1 MKKICLSLLTL
12 ATLLASCQTEEMED
26 HLLPTIIAEFES
38 QTGTRTLL
46 SVDDSGIGTIY
57 WKPDDL
63 IDIFFGTARAVYSS
77 QNTVNARTASF
88 RTSDSV
94 SGADLSSAN
103 IWGLY
108 PSDDSSTCDGNS
120 VTTTLPSQQYGIPET
135 FDDDLFLTLAHS
147 NSTTL
152 QFYNVCSG
160 ITFSL
165 SRDDIKSI
173 SLKGNNNEDLAGQ
186 IILSFSEG
194 LPKASVVNGVKEI
207 TLLPKSGQSFSQ
219 GVNYY
224 LVTLPTYLSNG
235 FTITFTT
242 LGGSVG
248 TLDYTDKPV
257 TLKRAIFSKKDQIDS
272 FATFEGESQPNN
284 VIYYTS
290 DDGRIIS
297 PYEPDKNDGFI
308 IDRRVISNVYVNGR
322 GIITFQPSIYS
333 IGYMAFGRIS
343 NSRYSNLTSIIIP
356 NSVTRIEYEAFY
368 YCSKLFS
375 ISIPD
380 SVTRIDGRAFY
391 YCSKLA
397 SIEIPNAIT
406 SIGFESFY
414 GCTSLSSVTIF
425 AKTPPSIGNA
435 VFDKTND
442 CPIYVPAESVNAYK
456 SASGWSEYAHRIFP
470 IAPSSVDLSKYGT
483 ANCYLAPK
491 NGTYSFNAS
500 VKGNSTSS
508 IGVTTAAQVVWE
520 TFNTSVIPNKGD
532 VVTDVEFIGG
542 RIYFKTTNYEGNA
555 LIAAM
560 DKDGIILWSW
570 HIWVTD
576 YTPETDYDTY
586 VGYEGIKVMDRNLG
600 ALSDQPG
607 PKSFGLFYQ
616 WGRKEPFMGTIN
628 KSGFASTANTKT
640 VTTSSATG
648 TDSYAIQ
655 NPATFIKASR
665 QGGDW
670 RYVSDVSAWNSSKTE
685 LDPCPNGWKVPDGGA
700 DGLWKNF
707 IISNS
712 STWRF
717 DKNNQGM
724 LFGSDFAYSDVWM
737 PAQGYRTDI
746 GYSLS
751 QVGVE
756 GRYWTSSSFS
766 NQYSDFF
773 EFKTGSTKISHIDQ
787 VSACSRANGAAIRCV
802 EDK

>member
-1 MKKICLSLLTL
+1 M
-12 ATLLASCQTEEMED
+12 AT
-26 HLLPTIIAEFES
+26 
-38 QTGTRTLL
+38 
-46 SVDDSGIGTIY
+46 
-57 WKPDDL
+57 
-63 IDIFFGTARAVYSS
+63 TA
-77 QNTVNARTASF
+77 
-88 RTSDSV
+88 
-94 SGADLSSAN
+94 
-103 IWGLY
+103 
-108 PSDDSSTCDGNS
+108 
-120 VTTTLPSQQYGIPET
+120 
-135 FDDDLFLTLAHS
+135 
-147 NSTTL
+147 
-152 QFYNVCSG
+152 
-160 ITFSL
+160 
-165 SRDDIKSI
+165 
-173 SLKGNNNEDLAGQ
+173 
-186 IILSFSEG
+186 
-194 LPKASVVNGVKEI
+194 
-207 TLLPKSGQSFSQ
+207 
-219 GVNYY
+219 
-224 LVTLPTYLSNG
+224 
-235 FTITFTT
+235 
-242 LGGSVG
+242 
-248 TLDYTDKPV
+248 
-257 TLKRAIFSKKDQIDS
+257 
-272 FATFEGESQPNN
+272 
-284 VIYYTS
+284 
-290 DDGRIIS
+290 
-297 PYEPDKNDGFI
+297 
-308 IDRRVISNVYVNGR
+308 
-322 GIITFQPSIYS
+322 
-333 IGYMAFGRIS
+333 
-343 NSRYSNLTSIIIP
+343 
-356 NSVTRIEYEAFY
+356 
-368 YCSKLFS
+368 
-375 ISIPD
+375 
-380 SVTRIDGRAFY
+380 
-391 YCSKLA
+391 
-397 SIEIPNAIT
+397 
-406 SIGFESFY
+406 
-414 GCTSLSSVTIF
+414 
-425 AKTPPSIGNA
+425 PSIGST
-435 VFDKTND
+435 VFDGTND
-442 CPIYVPAESVNAYK
+442 CPIYVPAGSVNTYK
-456 SASGWSEYAHRIFP
+456 TAQGWNKYADRIFP

-586 VGYEGIKVMDRNLG
+586 VGYEGMKVMDRNLG

-756 GRYWTSSSFS
+756 GRYWTSSTFS